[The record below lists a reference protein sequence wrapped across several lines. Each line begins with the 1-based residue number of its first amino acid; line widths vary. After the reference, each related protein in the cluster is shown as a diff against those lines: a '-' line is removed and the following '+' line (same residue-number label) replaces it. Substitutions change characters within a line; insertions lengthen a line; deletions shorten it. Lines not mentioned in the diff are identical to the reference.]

1 MILQEVYLENTHEIN
16 TYKGKGETTRLSKKE
31 NWTMTWSWQKTQ
43 QPLRDLW
50 GWTEPS
56 ELSCITSWK
65 LDWCLQ
71 TGENPWWQEGRDE
84 NRIINALH
92 MNLCWYNPG
101 TPGSYSGR
109 GTGKQ
114 MFKTW
119 ELLPKNRMRWC
130 RTTLKGHSSL
140 GHRRPPI
147 MRLLLEQEVK
157 MYIFFDR
164 KTKLKQADPTD
175 SHPMSQL

>member
-1 MILQEVYLENTHEIN
+1 MRSTHIKE
-16 TYKGKGETTRLSKKE
+16 KGRQQDWAKRRTGPWHGLDKRLSSPLGISE
-31 NWTMTWSWQKTQ
+31 AGLSLQSYPVSPPGNWTGASKLVRILGNRKEEMRTKLSMLCTW
-43 QPLRDLW
+43 
-50 GWTEPS
+50 
-56 ELSCITSWK
+56 
-65 LDWCLQ
+65 
-71 TGENPWWQEGRDE
+71 
-84 NRIINALH
+84 
-92 MNLCWYNPG
+92 NLCWYNPG

>member
-1 MILQEVYLENTHEIN
+1 MRSTHIKE
-16 TYKGKGETTRLSKKE
+16 KGRKQDWAKRRTGPWHGLDKRLSSPLGISE
-31 NWTMTWSWQKTQ
+31 AGLSLQSYPVSPPGDWT
-43 QPLRDLW
+43 
-50 GWTEPS
+50 
-56 ELSCITSWK
+56 
-65 LDWCLQ
+65 WCLQ

-92 MNLCWYNPG
+92 MNLCWHNPG

-114 MFKTW
+114 MFQTW

-157 MYIFFDR
+157 MYVFFDR
-164 KTKLKQADPTD
+164 KTKLKQVDPTG
-175 SHPMSQL
+175 SHPTSQL